1 MTIEEELVLLEDG
14 MRRLKVEWDMFFGGG
29 AKKPPFDSQ
38 WRVETT
44 IKRLDG
50 TRSLNYSQRFRLNG
64 MVQRHAMHADLWRQ
78 KMKRREEGTEGPR
91 GRRVDTKAPE
101 PAAPAA
107 PTSFR
112 VQWDDPE
119 KAPEKVGDLFNALI
133 AAKKQLGESVE
144 TINIDGFRRFVK
156 HKTEQLKRDMRCQS
170 VEYQVEVENGK
181 VSLKAKGA

>member
-1 MTIEEELVLLEDG
+1 MTIDEELVLLEEA
-14 MRRLKVEWDMFFGGG
+14 MRRLKIEWDMFFGGG
-29 AKKPPFDSQ
+29 AKKPPYDSQ
-38 WRVETT
+38 WRIETN

-50 TRSLNYSQRFRLNG
+50 TRSLTYGQRFRLNG
-64 MVQRHAMHADLWRQ
+64 MVQKHAIHADLWRQ

-91 GRRVDTKAPE
+91 GRRVDTKVE
-101 PAAPAA
+101 PPAPAA

-119 KAPEKVGDLFNALI
+119 KDPDKVGQLFNALVS
-133 AAKKQLGESVE
+133 AKKQLGENVE

-156 HKTEQLKRDMRCQS
+156 QKTEQLKRDMRCQN